1 MVFVMALLPGESRLV
16 ILVMSRR
23 RAFDY
28 TLTSQY
34 EPTRKIT
41 RYDTKIMDASYY
53 DGHVNFLYFVFILS
67 LFHLFRICAKLEL
80 VFFFFANN
88 RI

>member
-16 ILVMSRR
+16 ILVMSP
-23 RAFDY
+23 AFDY

-41 RYDTKIMDASYY
+41 RYDTKIMDAFYY
-53 DGHVNFLYFVFILS
+53 DGHVKFLYFVLILS
-67 LFHLFRICAKLEL
+67 LFYLFKVCVKLEL
-80 VFFFFANN
+80 VFFANN